1 MYSVV
6 YEKSAIKDLV
16 GVEKPFLLLI
26 KEKIEILAKDPD
38 RLKNRIKALKGK
50 EYKGLYRLRVGDYR
64 VVYQRKDDVLI
75 ILIVRIGHRKEV
87 Y

>member
-6 YEKSAIKDLV
+6 YEKNAIKDMV
-16 GVEKPFLLLI
+16 GVKKPFRLLI
-26 KEKIEILAKDPD
+26 KEKIEILAKDPEK
-38 RLKNRIKALKGK
+38 LKNRIKALKGK
-50 EYKGLYRLRVGDYR
+50 EHKGLYRLRVGDYC
-64 VVYQRKDDVLI
+64 VVYQRKDDVLL

>member
-6 YEKSAIKDLV
+6 YEKNAIKDLL
-16 GVEKPFLLLI
+16 GVEKPFRLLI
-26 KEKIEILAKDPD
+26 KEKIEILAKDPEK
-38 RLKNRIKALKGK
+38 LKNRIKALKGK

-64 VVYQRKDDVLI
+64 VVYQRKDDVLL

>member
-1 MYSVV
+1 MYSIV

-16 GVEKPFLLLI
+16 GVEKPFRLLI
-26 KEKIEILAKDPD
+26 KEKIEILAKDPN

>member
-16 GVEKPFLLLI
+16 GVEKPFRLLI

>member
-6 YEKSAIKDLV
+6 YEKNAIKDLL
-16 GVEKPFLLLI
+16 GVEKPFRLLI
-26 KEKIEILAKDPD
+26 KEKIEILAKDPEK
-38 RLKNRIKALKGK
+38 LKNRIEALKGK
-50 EYKGLYRLRVGDYR
+50 EYKALYRLRVGNYR
-64 VVYQRKDDVLI
+64 IVYQRKDDVLL

>member
-1 MYSVV
+1 MYSIV

-16 GVEKPFLLLI
+16 GVEKPFRLLI

>member
-1 MYSVV
+1 MYSIV
-6 YEKSAIKDLV
+6 YVKSAIKDLV
-16 GVEKPFLLLI
+16 GVEKPFRLLI

-50 EYKGLYRLRVGDYR
+50 EYKDLYRLRVGDYR
-64 VVYQRKDDVLI
+64 IVYQRKDDVLI
-75 ILIVRIGHRKEV
+75 ILIVRIGHRKEE

>member
-6 YEKSAIKDLV
+6 YEKSAIKGLLS
-16 GVEKPFLLLI
+16 VEKPFRLLI

-38 RLKNRIKALKGK
+38 RLKNRVKALKGK
-50 EYKGLYRLRVGDYR
+50 EYKGLYRLRVGDYC